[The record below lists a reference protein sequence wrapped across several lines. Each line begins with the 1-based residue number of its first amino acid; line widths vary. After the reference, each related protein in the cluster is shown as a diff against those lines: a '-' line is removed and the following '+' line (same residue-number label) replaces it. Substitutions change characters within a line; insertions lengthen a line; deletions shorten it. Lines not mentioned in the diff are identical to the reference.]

1 MDESRCR
8 CIWWVGG
15 RTLEYVCVCLGEDL
29 TTKGSRV
36 GKGKR
41 KVVGGWNLIAKFDL
55 SPLPS
60 SALTDLPSP
69 ARATPPL
76 CPPF

>member
-1 MDESRCR
+1 MPLYL
-8 CIWWVGG
+8 VGG
-15 RTLEYVCVCLGEDL
+15 WTDVGVCVCVLGEDL

-60 SALTDLPSP
+60 YALTDLPSS
-69 ARATPPL
+69 ARAAPPL